1 MRGEVGSVTGERNEN
16 ESKLKVQSEQRF
28 ISSLSINQIVMS
40 PVDSKLWKDENAYY
54 NAVGI
59 LNCCNFDNHC
69 VREPPLKV

>member
-28 ISSLSINQIVMS
+28 MSSLSINQIVMS
-40 PVDSKLWKDENAYY
+40 PVDSKLWKDENANY
-54 NAVGI
+54 NIAGI
-59 LNCCNFDNHC
+59 LNWGNCDDHR

>member
-1 MRGEVGSVTGERNEN
+1 MTGERNEN

-40 PVDSKLWKDENAYY
+40 PVDSKLWKDENTNY
-54 NAVGI
+54 NSAGI
-59 LNCCNFDNHC
+59 LNWDNFDDHR